1 MRFSNLRNALLAALT
16 VWGCSQRDDAL
27 RPDSPLYQFTQ
38 GQAVQT
44 TTTVTVH
51 SAANNFSS
59 SVGTKAINS
68 TGTLPYNFVLPKN
81 AFMNITIKATTP
93 PSTCTA

>member
-59 SVGTKAINS
+59 SVGTCK
-68 TGTLPYNFVLPKN
+68 K
-81 AFMNITIKATTP
+81 
-93 PSTCTA
+93 